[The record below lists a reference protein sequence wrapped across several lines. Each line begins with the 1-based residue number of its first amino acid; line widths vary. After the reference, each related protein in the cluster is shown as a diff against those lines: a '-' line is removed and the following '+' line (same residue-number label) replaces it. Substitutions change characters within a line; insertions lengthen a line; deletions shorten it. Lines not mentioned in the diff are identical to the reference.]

1 MRALAL
7 LLTAASPVFAAERAP
22 VPRGADATRLKA
34 AVERCVKAPPA
45 PDACVDLKLAYARAI
60 LPTAPG
66 EARGMAEAARREIL
80 DAIDPL
86 DDAAAP
92 LRFRI
97 EKGEAS
103 PADKAQVA
111 RLAEQIRRLWVE
123 SAHAAELVG
132 DADRAGGFGQG
143 SAQDSYNRA
152 VAVLRQHGRGPADL
166 EARLRAAGKAA
177 MAEVNWLKA
186 GDNEK
191 MLREAIAEA
200 RTALRPDHP
209 LLGQL
214 QLQLADMLARQAK
227 ADEAE
232 AAFREGRALLVR
244 ARAGSLAIAD
254 ADAAYARFLIAQE
267 RRAEG
272 EALHRDLLGRLQA
285 ERAPPLRLAQAY
297 LDLSA
302 AVAERRAA
310 LAFAERA
317 LELRAAALGD
327 KHYDTARAAIRVAE
341 ILETAQLW
349 EEAGKYREQAT
360 STIVFAVSN
369 TSVEG
374 AMLQLKLGE
383 NLLSRGELTRA
394 RYYVETA
401 LEHLVAKV
409 GEAHPGAARALMT
422 LGLIRLRTGE
432 AAGRPMIDR
441 AVGHLRAGLPATHI
455 ERLQG
460 ELALALVQLL
470 IDRDPVAARR
480 QLQAVAAAS
489 TVRLR
494 GYTDFGPEAQR
505 EVRQFQ
511 PVQAMRVRVAW
522 QIAHPAAR

>member
-1 MRALAL
+1 MRLLAL
-7 LLTAASPVFAAERAP
+7 LLVVAGPAFAAERAP
-22 VPRGADATRLKA
+22 VPSGADAAGLKV

-45 PDACVDLKLAYARAI
+45 PDACADLKLAYARAI
-60 LPTAPG
+60 LATAPG
-66 EARGMAEAARREIL
+66 EARDMAEAARREIL

-97 EKGEAS
+97 EKGEAN

-123 SAHAAELVG
+123 TAYAAELVG
-132 DADRAGGFGQG
+132 DADRAGGFAQG
-143 SAQDSYNRA
+143 AAQDSYNRA
-152 VAVLRQHGRGPADL
+152 TSVLRQHGRGPADL

-191 MLREAIAEA
+191 MLRESIAEA
-200 RTALRPDHP
+200 RAALRSDHP

-227 ADEAE
+227 ASEAE

-244 ARAGSLAIAD
+244 ARAGPLALAD
-254 ADAAYARFLIAQE
+254 ADAAYARFLVAQE

-272 EALHRDLLGRLQA
+272 EALHRDVLGRLQA
-285 ERAPPLRLAQAY
+285 ERAPPLRQAQTY

-302 AVAERRAA
+302 AVADRRAA
-310 LAFAERA
+310 LTFAERA

-349 EEAGKYREQAT
+349 EEAGKCREQAT
-360 STIVFAVSN
+360 STIVLAVSN

-422 LGLIRLRTGE
+422 LGLIRLRMGE
-432 AAGRPMIDR
+432 AAGRPMIDK

-455 ERLQG
+455 DRLQG

-470 IDRDPVAARR
+470 VDREPVATLH
-480 QLQAVAAAS
+480 QLRTLAAAS
-489 TVRLR
+489 HERVR
-494 GYTDFGPEAQR
+494 GYAGFGPEAQG
-505 EVRQFQ
+505 EMRQFR
-511 PVQAMRVRVAW
+511 PVHALRVRVVW
-522 QIAHPAAR
+522 QIANPVAR